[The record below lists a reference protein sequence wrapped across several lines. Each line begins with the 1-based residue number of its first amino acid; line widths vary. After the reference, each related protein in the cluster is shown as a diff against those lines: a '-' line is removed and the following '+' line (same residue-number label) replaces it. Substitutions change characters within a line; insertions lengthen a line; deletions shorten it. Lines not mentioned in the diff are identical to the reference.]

1 MLLAIVWDITTTK
14 SDCDDVT
21 SALECAVGHVTI
33 DSTLVALVVKLHIFC
48 GFDFRGTGS
57 CLFCKGSFCAWART
71 VI

>member
-21 SALECAVGHVTI
+21 SALECGVDHVTI
-33 DSTLVALVVKLHIFC
+33 DSTLVALVLKLHIFC

-57 CLFCKGSFCAWART
+57 CLFCKGSFRAWART